1 MDYPILFTFIWKHTS
16 SYLRSLAKQ
25 IHLIFFL
32 HGLSGNSTF
41 LVEMLFSS
49 SSLVHFTLISVHCFS
64 HYPCN
69 VRLWLMNFHPLLRL
83 CLLSEEVKFLTR
95 WSNVLN
101 EWNVQHSVLSLLL
114 RLCGTLT
121 ENRACLMYI
130 YIYTCQII
138 LKSQKKKREPIIIL
152 HI

>member
-16 SYLRSLAKQ
+16 SYLRSLSKQ

-64 HYPCN
+64 HYPCSM
-69 VRLWLMNFHPLLRL
+69 RLWLMNFHPLLRL

-95 WSNVLN
+95 WSNVLI

-121 ENRACLMYI
+121 ENEPALWMYT
-130 YIYTCQII
+130 YILARLIWKVKKKK
-138 LKSQKKKREPIIIL
+138 KSQ
-152 HI
+152 